1 MSKKITIHNLNV
13 TNIPSVEK
21 YLSEMASR
29 GWMIKSIIL
38 ASVFIF
44 EKTEKQNLDFSITP
58 YEIESAF
65 NRKSKKEIEEFR
77 DVTES
82 VGWKFA
88 AKSYDFHIYYKK
100 NSEDLIELQTDEEEK
115 FHAIKKIAKKEL
127 LSAYILIPFLL
138 FFLWINTGIF
148 FSVEGLVS
156 GMYLFIV
163 PMLIFAI
170 VGALVQVIVYKIF
183 LRKNKKNIEY
193 GNDIEYSKTDM
204 YRKFISIFIVG
215 GMIFLILFIIYITY
229 KAIRYKDIILF
240 SAFIPGLV
248 GLAIGLMYKYNIKPS
263 EMSKKYKRI
272 FFVVTLILAVV
283 ISNIIIFTDFP
294 KFLSKEENKDYTY
307 RENGSILIPE
317 FYHYYTHGID
327 SVEIKY
333 YDSLNESIAKR
344 VVDLLLKERRNSITG
359 SYSYALEELSENE
372 NALRGD
378 YETLGL
384 SKDEYIDLKTAEDAK
399 TIDELIERNI
409 NDSIIKIENN
419 IWNADEAYYLSIN
432 KDIAL
437 IRDDREVYYI
447 GGYNLTDEK
456 IIEEMKEELD
466 I

>member
-88 AKSYDFHIYYKK
+88 AKSYDFHIYYKEK
-100 NSEDLIELQTDEEEK
+100 DEDLIDLQTDTEEE
-115 FHAIKKIAKKEL
+115 FEGIKRMAKKEL
-127 LSAYILIPFLL
+127 LSAYILTPIVL
-138 FFLWINTGIF
+138 FFLWINSGALLSIQ
-148 FSVEGLVS
+148 GLVTD
-156 GMYLFIV
+156 MYIFIV
-163 PMLIFAI
+163 PMLIFALI
-170 VGALVQVIVYKIF
+170 APVIQVIVYKVF
-183 LRKNKKNIEY
+183 LRKNKKNIEL
-193 GNDIEYSKTDM
+193 GNDIEYTKSNI

-215 GMIFLILFIIYITY
+215 AMASVILFIIYMVY
-229 KAIRYKDIILF
+229 KAIKYKDIFLLF
-240 SAFIPGLV
+240 AFIPAAV
-248 GLAIGLMYKYNIKPS
+248 GLTIGLMYKYKIKPKGI
-263 EMSKKYKRI
+263 SKKYKKI
-272 FFVVTLILAVV
+272 FFVLTLILAAV
-283 ISNIIIFTDFP
+283 ISSIIIFTGFP
-294 KFLSKEENKDYTY
+294 AFISNEDNKDYTY
-307 RENGSILIPE
+307 RESSSILVPKS
-317 FYHYYTHGID
+317 YDYYTHGID
-327 SVEIKY
+327 SVEVRY
-333 YDSLNESIAKR
+333 FDALNEGIAKR
-344 VVDLLLKERRNSITG
+344 LVDLLLKERRNSITG